1 MEYVCVDRGSD
12 RCPCILME
20 SGQCYSCEMIAKG
33 VCSCGENWKGNC
45 PYTEYLQQNKKISP
59 QLKERTF
66 KICQI
71 KSFSPT
77 LSVITLKVPLAYGM
91 KCKELGT
98 FLMIKWKEWF
108 LPISV
113 LSVEMDYEE
122 KLGYLSLAVNASGP
136 KTIGVL
142 KQAVIGE
149 SLTVKGPFFSGVIN
163 KEKFKE
169 NALSIVIAKG
179 MAVMPLINIKE
190 KLGKN
195 LLSFKLDK
203 SKLPEEFL
211 AQYLSDV
218 DYDLVDF
225 SEEIYEVAE
234 GVREDYGYCYSGE
247 NVRPNLFL
255 MVSPY
260 FEEKLLRL
268 ISFDSKSVITPNHS
282 NLCCGEGV
290 CGSCSCVDKDGKV
303 VKACKCTEK

>member
-20 SGQCYSCEMIAKG
+20 SGQCYSCEMVSKG
-33 VCSCGENWKGNC
+33 VCSCRENWKGTC

-59 QLKERTF
+59 KLKERTF
-66 KICQI
+66 IICQI

-77 LSVITLKVPLAYGM
+77 LSVITLKVPMAYGM
-91 KCKELGT
+91 KCKELGA
-98 FLMIKWKEWF
+98 FLMIKWKDWF

-122 KLGYLSLAVNASGP
+122 KQGYLSLAVNASGP

-149 SLTVKGPFFSGVIN
+149 SMTVKGPFFSGILN
-163 KEKFKE
+163 KEKFKG

-190 KLGKN
+190 KIGKN

-211 AQYLSDV
+211 EHYLSDV

-225 SEEIYEVAE
+225 SEEIYDVAE

-247 NVRPNLFL
+247 TVRPNLFL

-268 ISFDSKSVITPNHS
+268 TSFDSKSIITPNHS

-290 CGSCSCVDKDGKV
+290 CGSCAYVDRDGKV